1 MQNFS
6 VLPAES
12 GERENEQKLE
22 ECLYRNMERE
32 RERWKE
38 KYSSINDFFFFL
50 FSILFVESF
59 YKCDSLYILL
69 YFKVDIMQG

>member
-1 MQNFS
+1 
-6 VLPAES
+6 
-12 GERENEQKLE
+12 
-22 ECLYRNMERE
+22 MERE

-38 KYSSINDFFFFL
+38 KYSSIDDFFFFL